1 MIILSSSY
9 GNHSNRLF
17 QLIHFEAYAKETKQK
32 FISVCFRDMEKYYG
46 NKTKTLYIYIVI
58 YKILRK
64 LHLVNYIDFNNEEN
78 IEIQQKKLS
87 KRRFAFVCG
96 WYFRRHDLT
105 EKYRSFFQKKYS
117 LDKQYVNNNQFIAK
131 ALLCK
136 ENEKIVGIHIRR
148 GDYKD
153 FMDGRFLFSDE
164 VYCNAI
170 KKMQKIMDEHNQKV
184 KFILFSNEPLS
195 FEENDKLL
203 ISHEEWYIDQYIMSK
218 CDYLIGP
225 PSTFTGW
232 ASYIGEVPVL
242 YLESDDMDFSLKDFQ
257 IING

>member
-1 MIILSSSY
+1 MIVLSSSY

-32 FISVCFRDMEKYYG
+32 FISVCFNDMADYYD
-46 NKTKTLYIYIVI
+46 NHAKTSYIYLFVF
-58 YKILRK
+58 KILRK
-64 LHLVNYIDFNNEEN
+64 LHLIKRIDFEN
-78 IEIQQKKLS
+78 QETNKKYLH
-87 KRRFAFVCG
+87 KLKKGKITFVGG
-96 WYFRRHDLT
+96 WYFRRNDLT
-105 EKYRSFFQKKYS
+105 EKYRSYFQQKYILNKKYINES
-117 LDKQYVNNNQFIAK
+117 LFVKKVLNKLD
-131 ALLCK
+131 
-136 ENEKIVGIHIRR
+136 NEKIVGIHIRR

-164 VYCNAI
+164 VYYNAI

-184 KFILFSNEPLS
+184 KFILFSNDQLS